1 VRDCRRST
9 AAAGPRSRRQS
20 SPAGGASGFTLI
32 EMLVVLSLMA
42 LLMIAVPW
50 IGAGLPGVRLR
61 AAADDLILVLKEL
74 HGEAIRRGAMTELVL
89 DPAARAYRISSD
101 GAARR
106 LPASVGEVGFKA
118 SAVLPSNAAARV
130 RFFADGSASGGTILL
145 RQGAHSQAIAVDW
158 LTGRVRRQ

>member
-1 VRDCRRST
+1 MRCRRRLI
-9 AAAGPRSRRQS
+9 AAPDPHAAIAVP
-20 SPAGGASGFTLI
+20 GAAHGFTLI

-42 LLMIAVPW
+42 LLAIGVPW

-74 HGEAIRRGAMTELVL
+74 HGEAIRRGTTTELVL
-89 DPAARAYRISSD
+89 DPAARAYRISPD
-101 GAARR
+101 GAARQ
-106 LPASVGEVGFKA
+106 LPAAVGEVGFKA
-118 SAVLPSNAAARV
+118 PAALRSDKAARV
-130 RFFADGSASGGTILL
+130 RFFADGGASGGTILL